1 MLLDLIAQIQDPA
14 EAARQVLEQTATTPV
29 EPTMETISIWEL
41 IKNGGWYIM
50 GPLGLMS
57 LLAEA
62 GYRFERLAQCY
73 PDADWQVAH
82 FVAKPT

>member
-1 MLLDLIAQIQDPA
+1 M
-14 EAARQVLEQTATTPV
+14 EVLEGMAATLRAHRPILIVELDDATNSGLEAKTA
-29 EPTMETISIWEL
+29 S
-41 IKNGGWYIM
+41 
-50 GPLGLMS
+50 LMS